1 MGYRERPWLRQY
13 PPGMPADIDVPFGSA
28 LEMFTAT
35 VDRAPDAPLVRYF
48 GTTLSVADV
57 DRAGD
62 AFAAALVSFG
72 VGRGD
77 RVALYLQNI
86 PQFVIAVVGTWK
98 AGAVVV
104 SVNPMNKARELTYV
118 LEDSGAA
125 VLVTLESLYDEV
137 ARDVVASL
145 AGVRAVVTTN
155 EAEYA
160 KDVPPL
166 LASATQGRAERR
178 AGPRRAPRG
187 ARRRSG
193 AGPRPRGRRTWR
205 S

>member
-13 PPGMPADIDVPFGSA
+13 PPGMPADIDVPFESA

-98 AGAVVV
+98 AGAIVVP
-104 SVNPMNKARELTYV
+104 VNPMNKARELAYV

-137 ARDVVASL
+137 ARDVVA
-145 AGVRAVVTTN
+145 
-155 EAEYA
+155 E
-160 KDVPPL
+160 
-166 LASATQGRAERR
+166 
-178 AGPRRAPRG
+178 PRRR
-187 ARRRSG
+187 ARRRDDERGRVTRRTCRRCSRRR
-193 AGPRPRGRRTWR
+193 ARPCRAARWTSPGSSRSTTALGCRTPASGRRTWR